1 MTTSTFLL
9 LTALIVA
16 ILCIG
21 ISIDRFTTAICK
33 KADQFLATW
42 ERIEKHKREQK

>member
-1 MTTSTFLL
+1 MTTSTLLL
-9 LTALIVA
+9 LTALIIV
-16 ILCIG
+16 ILYIS

-42 ERIEKHKREQK
+42 ERIEKRKREQK